1 MGMRIVA
8 SLTATLGAAA
18 LTLAC
23 VIALVEG
30 TILAVTIDQALLRV
44 LAIAADLIIGTA
56 MLIACIY
63 LATHLAVLIVGVGQ
77 AEFPPLPNHESSSPV
92 PSGDSPKI

>member
-1 MGMRIVA
+1 MGRRIVA

-23 VIALVEG
+23 MIALVQG
-30 TILAVTIDQALLRV
+30 TIVAVTIDQALLRV
-44 LAIAADLIIGTA
+44 LAIAADSDYWDRDA
-56 MLIACIY
+56 YRIY
-63 LATHLAVLIVGVGQ
+63 LATHLAVLIVGVGCR
-77 AEFPPLPNHESSSPV
+77 EFPPLPNHESSSPV